1 MAAAVGTVTTLTEES
16 FGSVKSVYWAW
27 TGGTAETALG
37 SCTTALFYNGKI
49 LYFVSNPGANVK
61 ADYSI
66 SVLDKSDNDVLA
78 RAGLNHGATTTVTI
92 CESSLGAVA
101 NSQLE
106 LVVQNAGSAGTEV
119 GEVWLYIR

>member
-1 MAAAVGTVTTLTEES
+1 MGAAVGTVTTLTEEY
-16 FGSVKSVYWAW
+16 FGGVKSVYWAW

-37 SCTTALFYNGKI
+37 SCTTTNYYNGKV
-49 LYFVSNPGANVK
+49 LYFIADPGANVK
-61 ADYSI
+61 ADYDI
-66 SVLDKSDNDVLA
+66 TILDKNDNDVLA
-78 RAGLNHGATTTVTI
+78 RAGLNHGATTVVTI
-92 CESSLGAVA
+92 CTGSLGAVA